1 MLKACSLPKSHS
13 PYNVASGSPPER
25 EKIVLD
31 RLGDLKRS
39 CYCGEV
45 DESQEGKRITVMGW
59 VETRRDLGQLI
70 FLDLRDR
77 QGVVQ
82 AVLSPGRP
90 EALARAKKI
99 RSEYV
104 VAATGTV
111 VRRSDETINP
121 SMPTGK
127 VEIHVDDLRVL
138 NRSETPPFALGDG
151 APPAEDIRLRH
162 RFLDLRRPAMQ
173 RNLVLRHQAALA
185 VRRFLD
191 KEGFI
196 EIETPVLTRSTPE
209 GARDYLVPSRLY
221 SGQFYALPQSPQIFK
236 QILMVSGFDRY
247 FQIVRCF
254 RDEDLRADRQPEFT
268 QVDIEMSFARP
279 EMVFDLVERLLEGV
293 FALRGIPLHRPLP
306 RLRYGEAVRRFGSDR
321 PDTRFGLE
329 LCDVSKAFAETPFQ
343 IFRKIVS
350 NGGLVKGIALAGG
363 ARYSRRELD
372 ELSQVVQTLGAAGL
386 AWIKRQES
394 GFKSS
399 LPKVV
404 EAAELEMAAQ
414 MGGLKPGDILL
425 MVAGTPRIVHDSL
438 GALRLHLARLENLIP
453 EGRHDFLWVYDFPLF
468 DWNDDAKR
476 WESLHHPFT
485 SPHEDDVQLLET
497 DPGSVRSRAYDVVLN
512 GLEIGG
518 GSIRNHEEEVQRKV
532 FDAMQ
537 IHSDEAQS
545 KFGFLLEALRY
556 GAPPHGGI
564 ALGLDRIV
572 MLLAG
577 ESSIREV
584 IAFPKTARAQ
594 DLMCGAPSPV
604 SDRQLRELHLKV
616 R

>member
-1 MLKACSLPKSHS
+1 M
-13 PYNVASGSPPER
+13 
-25 EKIVLD
+25 LD
-31 RLGDLKRS
+31 RLGDLERS

-45 DESQEGKRITVMGW
+45 EEALEGSRVTVMGW

-77 QGVVQ
+77 QGLVQ

-90 EALARAKKI
+90 EALARAKQV

-127 VEIHVDDLRVL
+127 VEIQVDELRVL
-138 NRSETPPFALGDG
+138 NRSETPPFAIGEG
-151 APPAEDIRLRH
+151 APPSEEIRLRH
-162 RFLDLRRPAMQ
+162 RFLDLRRPRMQ
-173 RNLVLRHQAALA
+173 RNLVLRHQATQAL
-185 VRRFLD
+185 RRFLD
-191 KEGFI
+191 GEGFV
-196 EIETPVLTRSTPE
+196 EIETPLLTRSTPE

-236 QILMVSGFDRY
+236 QLLMVSGFDRY
-247 FQIVRCF
+247 YQIVRCF

-279 EMVFDLVERLLEGV
+279 EMVFDLVEGLLEGV
-293 FALRGIPLHRPLP
+293 FALRGISVPRPLP
-306 RLRYGEAVRRFGSDR
+306 RLRHSQAVERFGSDR

-329 LCDVSKAFAETPFQ
+329 LCDLSAAFAETPFQ

-350 NGGLVKGIALAGG
+350 QGGLIKGIALAGG

-372 ELSQVVQTLGAAGL
+372 ELSTVVQALGAAGL
-386 AWIKRQES
+386 AWIKREES

-404 EAAELEMAAQ
+404 EQVELEKAAE
-414 MGGLKPGDILL
+414 MGGLLAGDILL
-425 MVAGTPRIVHDSL
+425 MVAGASRTVHDSL
-438 GALRLHLARLENLIP
+438 GALRMHLARQENLIP
-453 EGRHDFLWVYDFPLF
+453 EGRHDFLWVCDFPLF
-468 DWNDDAKR
+468 DWNEDQKR

-485 SPHEDDVQLLET
+485 SPHDDDLEKLDS
-497 DPGSVRSRAYDVVLN
+497 DPGSLRSKAYDVVLN
-512 GLEIGG
+512 GMEIGG
-518 GSIRNHEEEVQRKV
+518 GSIRIHQEEVQKKV
-532 FDAMQ
+532 FDALK
-537 IHSDEAQS
+537 IHPDEAQS
-545 KFGFLLEALRY
+545 KFGFLLEALRF

-564 ALGLDRIV
+564 ALGLDRIL

-594 DLMCGAPSPV
+594 DLMCGAPSSV
-604 SDRQLRELHLKV
+604 SDRQLRELHLKI
-616 R
+616 RGTPQRPSEH